1 MLSFRMYFIATEKG
15 KDLMLKVCRSITL
28 GARLFST
35 ELSKFISLVALYRLL
50 CVLFIFNKE
59 TITKVQTSIAYTDNS
74 SAEALTYFFGDYT
87 DEIVYLVN
95 TNVSYLTEGA
105 FSVIKNEKILC
116 KLFAWTGVV

>member
-1 MLSFRMYFIATEKG
+1 MYFIATEKG
-15 KDLMLKVCRSITL
+15 KDLMLNVCRSITL

-35 ELSKFISLVALYRLL
+35 ELSNFISFVALYRLL

-59 TITKVQTSIAYTDNS
+59 TITRVQTSIAYTDNS
-74 SAEALTYFFGDYT
+74 SAEVLTYFFGDTCIQMKLY
-87 DEIVYLVN
+87 VYNLVN
-95 TNVSYLTEGA
+95 TNLSYLTEGA